1 MFNSLVALQ
10 IFPCLHLVALQS
22 LSLFNSPRAPACLLL
37 QEWLATPLSEID
49 GAALETAVARF
60 NKQVYKMERG
70 LEANKVSLWEK

>member
-1 MFNSLVALQ
+1 
-10 IFPCLHLVALQS
+10 
-22 LSLFNSPRAPACLLL
+22 LL